1 MTFKELVDGALI
13 SLGIA
18 GSASVVRAIFVPQEG
33 TAWDKFLKFSGSVLF
48 GAMVGILIRHT
59 ETSGFML
66 KYVDYI
72 VAGATLAANEIV
84 TTWVKR
90 TVNVVIVYF
99 ENRLKTTEPKK
110 RKESKDGN

>member
-1 MTFKELVDGALI
+1 MTGKEFIDSALI

-18 GSASVVRAIFVPQEG
+18 GSASVVRSIFVPQEG
-33 TAWDKFLKFSGSVLF
+33 SAWDKFLKFFGSVLF

-59 ETSGFML
+59 ETGGYLL

-84 TTWVKR
+84 TTWVRR
-90 TVNVVIVYF
+90 TVNVFIVF
-99 ENRLKTTEPKK
+99 IETKFKTAESKK
-110 RKESKDGN
+110 RKETKNE

>member
-1 MTFKELVDGALI
+1 MNLKEFFDGALI

-18 GSASVVRAIFVPQEG
+18 GSASVVRSIFVPQEG
-33 TAWDKFLKFSGSVLF
+33 SAWDKFLKFSGSVLF

-59 ETSGFML
+59 GTSGLLL

-90 TVNVVIVYF
+90 TVNVVIVFF
-99 ENRLKTTEPKK
+99 ETKLKASETKK
-110 RKESKDGN
+110 RKETKDE